1 MRPPRRR
8 TAIALLTVALVAAAC
23 STEEGDASAP
33 GARPPVTTGAD
44 DGDGDG
50 GNVAD
55 GGYAA
60 ELRRTSDGVAHVTA
74 EDWGGLGF
82 GQGWAYAEDR
92 ACTLL
97 DQVMKVRGERAR
109 YFGAGAGNENQNS
122 DLAYRHLGLYREAE
136 QRWADQPA
144 EVVDLVE
151 GYAAG
156 FSAQVADVGAD
167 GVAGWCAGEP
177 WVGPITTTDLY
188 AVVADVLL
196 LASSRNLIAEIGRA
210 QPPAPVVPPAPVEG
224 APVEDVPVEG
234 APVEGAFAPPGQRDL
249 AIAAGASNGWALG
262 ADRSTT
268 GGGALLANPH
278 FPWEGDRRLWETQL
292 TIPGELD
299 VYGVSLG
306 GLPGVQIGFND
317 AVAWTHTVSAG
328 NRFTLYR
335 YAVDPANPTTY
346 AYGGELRPMEPTEVA
361 VDVLDPDGFLRT
373 VTRTMYATQH
383 GPVLDL
389 APVGWTTDTVIAIRD
404 ANAEIT
410 TVLAQFLGMATAGSM
425 DDFQAVHEE
434 QQGIPWVN
442 TVATSADGRAWY
454 HDGSATPNLS
464 PEAIAAW
471 QADRAA
477 GGFAAIAY
485 DQAGVVLLDG
495 SNPLNEWV
503 DDPAAP
509 APGLLPYDELPQL
522 ERSDWV
528 FNANDSHWLAHPDEL
543 LTGFSPLT
551 GEEGTPVSARTRM
564 NAVLLREDDSP
575 WGIPEMQEALF
586 TDRSLHAEL
595 LLDDVVAA
603 CTGALPVDVDGAG
616 VDLAAGCAALA
627 GWDGTYTLEARGAA
641 LWRELLGTF
650 GEADRTN
657 AGPLYA
663 TPFDPADPVGTPNAL
678 AADPAP
684 VLLSL
689 GRAVLALERAGL
701 AVDVALGEVQF
712 EVRTG
717 DRIPI
722 HGGFGNLEGIANAVG
737 CCATSTTSAPLPATG
752 APIAG
757 TQLRDLPGYP
767 VSTGASFV
775 LTVQYGPD
783 GPEAEGF
790 LTYGNPD
797 DPAAPD
803 YRADLDAFSA
813 GRWRPIL
820 FTAAAIAADPG
831 LEVTEVS
838 GD

>member
-1 MRPPRRR
+1 
-8 TAIALLTVALVAAAC
+8 
-23 STEEGDASAP
+23 G
-33 GARPPVTTGAD
+33 D
-44 DGDGDG
+44 DGEDVGAG
-50 GNVAD
+50 A
-55 GGYAA
+55 GYAA
-60 ELRRTSDGVAHVTA
+60 ELRRTSDGVPHITA
-74 EDWGGLGF
+74 EDWGSLGF

-109 YFGAGAGNENQNS
+109 YLGAGEGDEYLIS

-144 EVVDLVE
+144 EVADLIE
-151 GYAAG
+151 GYVAG
-156 FSAQVADVGAD
+156 FSAQIAEVGAD
-167 GVAGWCAGEP
+167 GVAGWCAGAP
-177 WVGPITTTDLY
+177 WVGPLTTTDLY

-196 LASSRNLIAEIGRA
+196 LASSRNLIVEIGRA
-210 QPPAPVVPPAPVEG
+210 QPPAPAIPAQGGPVEG
-224 APVEDVPVEG
+224 PPVEG
-234 APVEGAFAPPGQRDL
+234 PPPTEGALAPPGELDL
-249 AIAAGASNGWALG
+249 ALDAGASNGWALG

-268 GGGALLANPH
+268 GGGVLLANPH
-278 FPWEGDRRLWETQL
+278 FPWEGERRLWESQL

-335 YAVDPANPTTY
+335 YALDPANPTTY
-346 AYGGELRPMEPTEVA
+346 IYGGEPRPMEASEVA
-361 VDVLDPDGFLRT
+361 VDVLEPDGFLRT
-373 VTRTMYATQH
+373 ETRTMYATRH

-389 APVGWTTDTVIAIRD
+389 APVGWSTDTVISIRD

-410 TVLAQFLGMATAGSM
+410 TVLAQFVGMATATSM

-454 HDGSATPNLS
+454 HDGSPTPNLS

-471 QADRAA
+471 QAERVA
-477 GGFAAIAY
+477 GGFATIAY
-485 DQAGVVLLDG
+485 DTAGVVLLDG
-495 SNPLNEWV
+495 SNPVNEWV

-528 FNANDSHWLAHPDEL
+528 FNANDSHWLANPDEL

-551 GEEGTPVSARTRM
+551 GEEATPVSARTRM
-564 NAVLLREDDSP
+564 NAVLLGEDDSP

-586 TDRSLHAEL
+586 TDRSLHAER

-603 CTGALPVDVDGAG
+603 CTGALPVDVDGTA
-616 VDLAAGCAALA
+616 VDLAAGCTTLA

-650 GEADRTN
+650 AKGERTN

-663 TPFDPADPVGTPNAL
+663 TPFDPADPVGTPNGL
-678 AADPAP
+678 APDPAP
-684 VLLSL
+684 VLLAL

-701 AVDVALGEVQF
+701 AVDVALGDVQF

-722 HGGFGNLEGIANAVG
+722 HGGFGDLEGVANAVG
-737 CCATSTTSAPLPATG
+737 CCANSTTTAPLPDTG
-752 APIAG
+752 ERIEG

-775 LTVQYGPD
+775 LTLQYGPD

-803 YRADLDAFSA
+803 YRADLDAFSE

-820 FTAAAIAADPG
+820 FTDDAIAADPG
-831 LEVTEVS
+831 LEVTQLS

>member
-8 TAIALLTVALVAAAC
+8 TAIALLSIALVAAAC
-23 STEEGDASAP
+23 STVEGDASAP
-33 GARPPVTTGAD
+33 GARPPVTTGAGGD
-44 DGDGDG
+44 DGEDVGAG
-50 GNVAD
+50 A
-55 GGYAA
+55 GYAA
-60 ELRRTSDGVAHVTA
+60 ELRRTSDGVPHITA
-74 EDWGGLGF
+74 EDWGSLGF

-109 YFGAGAGNENQNS
+109 YLGAGEGDEYLIS

-144 EVVDLVE
+144 EVADLVE
-151 GYAAG
+151 GYVAG
-156 FSAQVADVGAD
+156 FSAQIAEVGAD
-167 GVAGWCAGEP
+167 GVAGWCAGAP
-177 WVGPITTTDLY
+177 WVGPLTTTDLY

-196 LASSRNLIAEIGRA
+196 LASSRNLIVEIGRA
-210 QPPAPVVPPAPVEG
+210 QPPAPAIPAQGGPVEG
-224 APVEDVPVEG
+224 PPVEG
-234 APVEGAFAPPGQRDL
+234 PPPTEGALAPPGELDL
-249 AIAAGASNGWALG
+249 ALDAGASNGWALG

-268 GGGALLANPH
+268 GGGVLLANPH
-278 FPWEGDRRLWETQL
+278 FPWEGERRLWESQL

-335 YAVDPANPTTY
+335 YALDPANPTTY
-346 AYGGELRPMEPTEVA
+346 IYGGEPRPMEASEVA
-361 VDVLDPDGFLRT
+361 VDVLEPDGFLRT
-373 VTRTMYATQH
+373 ETRTMYATRH

-389 APVGWTTDTVIAIRD
+389 APVGWSTDTVISIRD

-410 TVLAQFLGMATAGSM
+410 TVLAQFVGMATATSM

-454 HDGSATPNLS
+454 HDGSPTPNLS

-471 QADRAA
+471 QAERVA
-477 GGFAAIAY
+477 GGFATIAY
-485 DQAGVVLLDG
+485 DTAGVVLLDG
-495 SNPLNEWV
+495 SNPVNEWV

-528 FNANDSHWLAHPDEL
+528 FNANDSHWLANPDEL

-551 GEEGTPVSARTRM
+551 GEEATPVSARTRM
-564 NAVLLREDDSP
+564 NAVLLGEDDSP

-586 TDRSLHAEL
+586 TDRSLHAER

-603 CTGALPVDVDGAG
+603 CTGALPVDVDGTA
-616 VDLAAGCAALA
+616 VDLAAGCTTLA

-650 GEADRTN
+650 AKGERTN

-663 TPFDPADPVGTPNAL
+663 TPFDPADPVGTPNGL
-678 AADPAP
+678 APDPAP
-684 VLLSL
+684 VLLAL

-701 AVDVALGEVQF
+701 AVDVALGDVQF

-722 HGGFGNLEGIANAVG
+722 HGGFGDLEGVANAVG
-737 CCATSTTSAPLPATG
+737 CCANSTTTAPLPDTG
-752 APIAG
+752 ERIEG

-775 LTVQYGPD
+775 LTLQYGPD

-803 YRADLDAFSA
+803 YRADLDAFSE

-820 FTAAAIAADPG
+820 FTDDAIAADPG
-831 LEVTEVS
+831 LEVTQLS

>member
-8 TAIALLTVALVAAAC
+8 TAIALVSIALVAAAC
-23 STEEGDASAP
+23 STEDGDASAP
-33 GARPPVTTGAD
+33 GAGPPVPTAAAGGD
-44 DGDGDG
+44 DGDGGD
-50 GNVAD
+50 VA
-55 GGYAA
+55 GAGYTA
-60 ELRRTSDGVAHVTA
+60 ELRRTSDGVAHITA
-74 EDWGGLGF
+74 DDWGGLGF

-97 DQVMKVRGERAR
+97 DQVMRVRGERAR
-109 YFGAGAGNENQNS
+109 YLGAGEGDEHLIS
-122 DLAYRHLGLYREAE
+122 DLAYRHLGLHREAD

-144 EVVDLVE
+144 EVAELVE
-151 GYAAG
+151 GYVAG
-156 FSAQVADVGAD
+156 FSAQIAEVGAD
-167 GVAGWCAGEP
+167 NVAGWCAGEP

-210 QPPAPVVPPAPVEG
+210 QPPVPVAPVDGAPVDGAPAEEALAPPAP
-224 APVEDVPVEG
+224 PV
-234 APVEGAFAPPGQRDL
+234 PPDL
-249 AIAAGASNGWALG
+249 SALAVDAGASNGWALG

-268 GGGALLANPH
+268 GGGVLLANPH
-278 FPWEGDRRLWETQL
+278 FPWEGERRLWETQL

-299 VYGVSLG
+299 AYGVALG

-335 YAVDPANPTTY
+335 YALDPANPTAY
-346 AYGGELRPMEPTEVA
+346 AYGGELRPMEATEV
-361 VDVLDPDGFLRT
+361 VVEVLQADGSLRT
-373 VTRTMYATQH
+373 ETRTMYATLH

-389 APVGWTTDTVIAIRD
+389 APVGWSTNTVLAIRD
-404 ANAEIT
+404 ANIDIT
-410 TVLAQFLGMATAGSM
+410 RVLAQYLGMATATSM
-425 DDFQAVHEE
+425 DDFQAAH
-434 QQGIPWVN
+434 QDHQGVPWVN

-464 PEAIAAW
+464 PETIAAW
-471 QADRAA
+471 QAERTA
-477 GGFAAIAY
+477 GGLATIAY

-495 SNPLNEWV
+495 SNPANEWV

-522 ERSDWV
+522 ERTDWV

-551 GEEGTPVSARTRM
+551 GEEATPVSARTRM
-564 NAVLLREDDSP
+564 NAVLLSEDESP
-575 WGIPEMQEALF
+575 WGLPEMQEALF
-586 TDRSLHAEL
+586 TDRSVHAEL

-603 CTGALPVDVDGAG
+603 CTGALPVDVDGTA
-616 VDLAAGCAALA
+616 VDLAAGCATLA
-627 GWDGTYTLEARGAA
+627 SWDGTYTLDARGAA

-650 GEADRTN
+650 TEGERTD

-663 TPFDPADPVGTPNAL
+663 TPFDPADPVATPNDL
-678 AADPAP
+678 AADPTP
-684 VLLSL
+684 VLLAL

-701 AVDVALGEVQF
+701 AVDVALGDVQF

-737 CCATSTTSAPLPATG
+737 CCAESTTTAPLPDTG
-752 APIAG
+752 ERIEG

-775 LTVQYGPD
+775 LTLQYGPD

-797 DPAAPD
+797 DPQAPD
-803 YRADLDAFSA
+803 YRADLDAFSE

-820 FTAAAIAADPG
+820 FTDEAIAADPG
-831 LEVTEVS
+831 LEVTEVA